1 MAEVLSMH
9 VAQSREAAER
19 MLAAPG
25 KPWTDPSVGSP
36 CSFKQS
42 STSDAPMHGQ

>member
-9 VAQSREAAER
+9 VAQTREATER
-19 MLAAPG
+19 KLARAR
-25 KPWTDPSVGSP
+25 KTRTDPSVGSP

-42 STSDAPMHGQ
+42 STSDAP